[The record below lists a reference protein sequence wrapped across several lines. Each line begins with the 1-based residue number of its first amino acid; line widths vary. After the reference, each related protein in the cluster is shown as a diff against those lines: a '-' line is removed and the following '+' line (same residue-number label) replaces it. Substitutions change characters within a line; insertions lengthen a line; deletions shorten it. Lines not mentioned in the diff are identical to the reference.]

1 MKKRKIKESWDNRL
15 FGIGV
20 MTILIVL
27 AALCLLPFLYLLAVS
42 LSESGPVMRGEVTFW
57 PKEFTVEVYKTI
69 IQNGDLVRAMARTI
83 LLTVVYVAVSMVMTI
98 LCAYPLSEPNLRG
111 RKILWPFIIFTMY
124 FSGGMIP
131 TYLLIS
137 DLGLID
143 SMASLILPGMIST
156 YNMIV
161 LRSFFT
167 SIPLSLRESAYIDG
181 AGDFKIM
188 TKIILP
194 LSKPSL
200 ATIALFYGV
209 ARWNNLQD
217 ALLYINDVDKAVL
230 QLKLKQL
237 IDNTETISEMLEGA
251 TAANTM
257 VTETVRAGSLLFS
270 LIPVL
275 LVYPFLQ
282 KYFVKGV
289 MIGAVKG

>member
-1 MKKRKIKESWDNRL
+1 MKKRRIKESWDNRL
-15 FGIGV
+15 FGIIV
-20 MTILIVL
+20 MVILIVL

-42 LSESGPVMRGEVTFW
+42 LSDSGPVMRGEVTFW

-69 IQNGDLVRAMARTI
+69 LQNGDLVRAMGRTI
-83 LLTVVYVAVSMVMTI
+83 VLTVVYVAVSMVMTI

-111 RKILWPFIIFTMY
+111 KGILWPFIIFTMY

-131 TYLLIS
+131 TYLLIN

-167 SIPLSLRESAYIDG
+167 SIPVSLRESAYIDG

-209 ARWNNLQD
+209 ARWNGLQD

-237 IDNTETISEMLEGA
+237 IDNTETISEMMEGA

-275 LVYPFLQ
+275 LIYPFLQ

>member
-1 MKKRKIKESWDNRL
+1 MKTKKYKESWDNRL
-15 FGIGV
+15 FGCIT
-20 MTILIVL
+20 MLILLAL
-27 AALCLLPFLYLLAVS
+27 AALCLMPFLNLLAIS
-42 LSESGPVMRGEVTFW
+42 LSDSGPVMRGEVTFW
-57 PKEFTVEVYKTI
+57 PKDFTIEVYRTI
-69 IQNGDLVRAMARTI
+69 IRDGSLVEAMIRTI
-83 LLTVVYVAVSMVMTI
+83 VVTVIYVLASMVMTI

-111 RKILWPFIIFTMY
+111 RKIIWPFVIFTMY

-137 DLGLID
+137 DLGMID

-167 SIPLSLRESAYIDG
+167 SIPMSLKESAYIDG
-181 AGDFKIM
+181 AGDFKILM
-188 TKIILP
+188 KIILP

-209 ARWNNLQD
+209 SRWNGLQD
-217 ALLYINDVDKAVL
+217 VLLYINSADKALL
-230 QLKLKQL
+230 QLKLKQM
-237 IDNTETISEMLEGA
+237 IDNTETIGEMMEGA
-251 TAANTM
+251 SATSAM
-257 VTETVRAGSLLFS
+257 VTETVRSGSLLFS

-282 KYFVKGV
+282 KYFIKGV